1 MTHSLT
7 GSEIDMKESNTLFI
21 GLDVHMESIVIS
33 LADDHNS
40 EVRRYGKTGGCLS
53 DFNKI
58 LRKLVSTGK
67 DLFFCYE
74 AGPCGYDL
82 YRFIVA
88 QGHQCIVVA
97 PSLIPKKPGDKVKTD
112 KRDADQLARLLRAGE
127 LTPVYVPN
135 AEDEAIR
142 DLSRARED
150 ALLGLKSARQRLKS
164 FLLRHNIRYSGTANW
179 SETHLRWLAD
189 EVHLQFAA
197 QKIVFQE
204 YLNTVTE
211 SKHRLDRIEQ
221 EIRYHTQQ
229 WRLYPVVEALMALRG
244 VKMVVAVTIVAEL
257 GDLTRFEN
265 PKQLM
270 SFLGLTPS
278 EYSSGDRQKRGAI
291 TKTGNQHARRVLI
304 EGAWSYRFPA
314 KVSRQMQKRQENLPL
329 NIRDVAWKA
338 QVRLTRR
345 FQTMATR
352 GKPSNVVVVAI
363 ARELVAFMWAI
374 AQQVPIRTDG

>member
-1 MTHSLT
+1 
-7 GSEIDMKESNTLFI
+7 MKESNILFI
-21 GLDVHMESIVIS
+21 GMDVHKESIVIS
-33 LADDHNS
+33 LADDDNS
-40 EVRRYGKTGGCLS
+40 EIRRYGKIGGCLP
-53 DFNKI
+53 DFKKI
-58 LRKLVSTGK
+58 LRKLVSTEK
-67 DLFFCYE
+67 ELFFCYE

-112 KRDADQLARLLRAGE
+112 KRDADQLARLLRAGD

-135 AEDEAIR
+135 AGDEAIR

-150 ALLGLKSARQRLKS
+150 ALLVLKSARQRLKS
-164 FLLRHNIRYSGTANW
+164 FLLRHNIRYAGTANW

-189 EVHLQFAA
+189 EVHLPFAA
-197 QKIVFQE
+197 QKVVFQE

-211 SKHRLDRIEQ
+211 SKHRLVRLEQ
-221 EIRYHTQQ
+221 EIRDHTQQ
-229 WRLYPVVEALMALRG
+229 WRLYPVVESLMALRG

-278 EYSSGDRQKRGAI
+278 EHSSGDRQKRGPI

-329 NIRDVAWKA
+329 NIRDIAWKA
-338 QVRLTRR
+338 QLRLTRR
-345 FQTMATR
+345 FQTMAMR
-352 GKPSNVVVVAI
+352 GKPSNVIVVSI
-363 ARELVAFMWAI
+363 ARELAAFMWAI
-374 AQQVPIRTDG
+374 AQEVPLPAGD